1 MRIFILSPYNNWCS
15 SLCGNLEM
23 TVQSLWFISVLELNM
38 RFPAQQGKRFSYFLT
53 TAVHVTIGLH
63 HPNNNTKGQTE
74 EF

>member
-1 MRIFILSPYNNWCS
+1 MLNRANILA
-15 SLCGNLEM
+15 
-23 TVQSLWFISVLELNM
+23 T
-38 RFPAQQGKRFSYFLT
+38 LT